1 MDLVLFNISDIDDGM
16 ECTLSKRADD
26 TTLSGVVGKAEGRDG
41 IQREI

>member
-41 IQREI
+41 IQREV